1 MKAGGRMC
9 PAVSPEGRLTE
20 GFRTGLDVG
29 RLSPFSQARANYTA
43 RLTHEVAMRNHPIV
57 SQNEWLDAR
66 ARLLAKEKA
75 FTRQRDQLSE
85 ERRALPWVKVQKEYV
100 FDGPNGRET
109 LAQLFQGRSQLL
121 IYHFMYGTDW
131 NEGCKNCSFW
141 ADSFNGI
148 TAHLK
153 HRDVTM
159 IVVSRAP
166 YSKLRTFQQRM
177 GWSFKW
183 VSSSITDFSRDFNV
197 AFTPEE
203 IKGTVFYNYEHRKF
217 PMTEAPGISVFYKDD
232 AGTIFHTYSCYG
244 RGLDAVN
251 GAYQLLDLV
260 PKGRNEADLPSPMS
274 WVRHHDKYEDSPFEA
289 SEARVSV

>member
-1 MKAGGRMC
+1 MPTMNAGGRMC
-9 PAVSPEGRLTE
+9 PALSPEGLLTE

-29 RLSPFSQARANYTA
+29 RLSLFSQARANYTA
-43 RLTHEVAMRNHPIV
+43 RPTHEVAMRNHPVV
-57 SQNEWLDAR
+57 SQHEWLDAR

-85 ERRALPWVKVQKEYV
+85 ERRALPWVKVDKEYV
-100 FDGPNGRET
+100 FDGSAGRET
-109 LAQLFQGRSQLL
+109 LSQLFQGRSQLL

-166 YSKLRTFQQRM
+166 YSKLKTFQKRM

-183 VSSSITDFSRDFNV
+183 VSSSTTDFSRDFNV
-197 AFTPEE
+197 AFTPEDK
-203 IKGTVFYNYEHRKF
+203 I
-217 PMTEAPGISVFYKDD
+217 
-232 AGTIFHTYSCYG
+232 G
-244 RGLDAVN
+244 RAHV
-251 GAYQLLDLV
+251 
-260 PKGRNEADLPSPMS
+260 
-274 WVRHHDKYEDSPFEA
+274 
-289 SEARVSV
+289 